1 MCYAPSSLLGRFSLR
16 GGCSARRGDLRSGM
30 TPTVAIFGAGRAVC
44 WEAMGYGIRPSP
56 SKYGFYPDLASS
68 PVVEEKQKQLL
79 LVEVSPEE

>member
-1 MCYAPSSLLGRFSLR
+1 
-16 GGCSARRGDLRSGM
+16 M

-79 LVEVSPEE
+79 LVEVSPEDEVALASSCTGLVAAPDYEDERF